1 MAPQIK
7 MPTTDDLMSMWN
19 ASGLKQKIIF
29 TFLMIAAFR
38 FGVQMPLFGINN
50 QVFANIAQGNNII
63 GFLDL
68 FSGGALGKVSIF
80 ALGIGPYIT
89 SSIII
94 QLVSVVIPSLE
105 KLQKEEGE
113 AGRRKLSQ
121 YTRVFTVVLAVF
133 QSLIFMLYLHHLPG
147 AVLPNVNPIM
157 FFISSIVVL
166 TAGSVLVMW
175 ISELM
180 TEKGIGNGG
189 SLIIFIGILSG
200 IPIYASRTAQVVAN
214 NSMMQL
220 GLAVLLL
227 IFFAAMVFIVIMQ
240 EAVRKVI
247 IVNQDVCIGC
257 MTCTRVCPAAGAINV
272 FKTNKLPYIN
282 PGYCARC
289 EECMHS
295 CPSTAI
301 KYSSR
306 KKAFKLYSEIKSY
319 DMVSEIVDKDMKRLS
334 IDLIGLNG
342 SLKKI
347 SKTLSLE
354 FDDADYEG
362 YIQYNVNDM
371 MNRELNLS
379 LGENIEIKKFGK
391 LFESYLINRGIEVFD
406 KKCIA
411 CGECLNSCP
420 TGAISLDA
428 PKPIVIDE
436 NKCVYCGRCVG
447 DCQFGA
453 IRAYDDY
460 FHSKGCDLFFSRSD
474 LKGQREADFS
484 LASEKCQSCGI
495 CVKN

>member
-1 MAPQIK
+1 MAQMR

-50 QVFANIAQGNNII
+50 QIFSNIAQGNNII

-214 NSMMQL
+214 NSMMQM

-247 IVNQDVCIGC
+247 IVNPKRQVGNKVYGGMNSYI
-257 MTCTRVCPAAGAINV
+257 P
-272 FKTNKLPYIN
+272 FKLN
-282 PGYCARC
+282 PGGVMPIIFAIAILLF
-289 EECMHS
+289 
-295 CPSTAI
+295 PSTVLSLVGQAN
-301 KYSSR
+301 
-306 KKAFKLYSEIKSY
+306 FKSEAVKTMVVHLTQFLSPDGITYYVLYFLLIFALTFFYASI
-319 DMVSEIVDKDMKRLS
+319 MPNMQPKD
-334 IDLIGLNG
+334 IADN
-342 SLKKI
+342 LKKYGSSI
-347 SKTLSLE
+347 PGVKPGRPTAEALDKILTKTT
-354 FDDADYEG
+354 FIGA
-362 YIQYNVNDM
+362 
-371 MNRELNLS
+371 
-379 LGENIEIKKFGK
+379 LG
-391 LFESYLINRGIEVFD
+391 LGI
-406 KKCIA
+406 IA
-411 CGECLNSCP
+411 LVP
-420 TGAISLDA
+420 
-428 PKPIVIDE
+428 
-436 NKCVYCGRCVG
+436 
-447 DCQFGA
+447 
-453 IRAYDDY
+453 
-460 FHSKGCDLFFSRSD
+460 
-474 LKGQREADFS
+474 S
-484 LASEKCQSCGI
+484 LASYITNIKTIQGI
-495 CVKN
+495 GATSLIIMVGVALDLINQVRTHLLARNYESFLKE

>member
-1 MAPQIK
+1 MAPQMK

-19 ASGLKQKIIF
+19 ASGLKQKILF

-50 QVFANIAQGNNII
+50 QIFSNIAQGNNII

-89 SSIII
+89 SSIIV

-147 AVLPNVNPIM
+147 AILPNVNPIM

-247 IVNQDVCIGC
+247 IVNPKRQVGNKVYGGMNSFI
-257 MTCTRVCPAAGAINV
+257 P
-272 FKTNKLPYIN
+272 FKLN
-282 PGYCARC
+282 PGGVMPIIFAIAILLF
-289 EECMHS
+289 
-295 CPSTAI
+295 PSTILSLVGQAN
-301 KYSSR
+301 
-306 KKAFKLYSEIKSY
+306 FKSEAVKNVVVHLTQVLSPEGIPYYVLYFLLIFALTFFYASI
-319 DMVSEIVDKDMKRLS
+319 MPNMQPKD
-334 IDLIGLNG
+334 IADN
-342 SLKKI
+342 LKKYGSSI
-347 SKTLSLE
+347 PGIKPGRPTAEALDKILTKTT
-354 FDDADYEG
+354 FIGA
-362 YIQYNVNDM
+362 
-371 MNRELNLS
+371 
-379 LGENIEIKKFGK
+379 LG
-391 LFESYLINRGIEVFD
+391 LGI
-406 KKCIA
+406 IA
-411 CGECLNSCP
+411 LVP
-420 TGAISLDA
+420 
-428 PKPIVIDE
+428 
-436 NKCVYCGRCVG
+436 
-447 DCQFGA
+447 
-453 IRAYDDY
+453 
-460 FHSKGCDLFFSRSD
+460 
-474 LKGQREADFS
+474 S
-484 LASEKCQSCGI
+484 LASYVTNIKTIQGI
-495 CVKN
+495 GATSLIIMVGVALDLINQVRTHLLARNYESFLKE